1 MHVVVVFCLFV
12 CLLLLLFCLLFF
24 FLHELCMEIRQ
35 VSNFIAKNLLQVKI
49 IFIL

>member
-1 MHVVVVFCLFV
+1 MHVVVVFCLFL
-12 CLLLLLFCLLFF
+12 LLLLLFCLLLF